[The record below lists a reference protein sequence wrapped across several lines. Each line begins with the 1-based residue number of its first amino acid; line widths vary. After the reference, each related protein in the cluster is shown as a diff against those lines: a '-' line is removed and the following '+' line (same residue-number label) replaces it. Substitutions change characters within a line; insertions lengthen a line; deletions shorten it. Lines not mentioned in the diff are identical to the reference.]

1 MHSCDF
7 NWQARAGEIKK
18 RTALVRAEFNVLGV
32 RCIICIPVRRY
43 VSSDEIAMWPSFFSV
58 LRHKYVDQ
66 LGDARLAEFFEF
78 QLITRCKRERREIY
92 VPRFVRRNASRGLGL
107 QVHRAITQYFQLRI
121 GRRNAS
127 ARALGRARTSH
138 RYVFISHTRI
148 SVRTEFRKLRGPCSC
163 QLTDISR
170 LGFPLFREPT

>member
-1 MHSCDF
+1 M
-7 NWQARAGEIKK
+7 G
-18 RTALVRAEFNVLGV
+18 
-32 RCIICIPVRRY
+32 
-43 VSSDEIAMWPSFFSV
+43 IATWPSFFPSSDTQT
-58 LRHKYVDQ
+58 RRTA

-92 VPRFVRRNASRGLGL
+92 VPRFVRRDASRDLGF
-107 QVHRAITQYFQLRI
+107 RCTEQLRNI
-121 GRRNAS
+121 SNCESAAEMQS
-127 ARALGRARTSH
+127 ARALGSGSNER

-170 LGFPLFREPT
+170 LGFPFFIDVKKTYERGMYIEVLFKFIPALALSARQSSTSI